1 MIIENQGKGKIKTIK
16 NETNP
21 HGSSKTKKSAP
32 PLPETLEIGKPEN
45 HSANGIL

>member
-1 MIIENQGKGKIKTIK
+1 MEVAK
-16 NETNP
+16 P
-21 HGSSKTKKSAP
+21 KKVPP

>member
-1 MIIENQGKGKIKTIK
+1 MEVAK
-16 NETNP
+16 P
-21 HGSSKTKKSAP
+21 KKVP